1 MEKEKGLELK
11 QLILNEIQFRLQW
24 REARK
29 QLEDLIDP
37 ITQHNHDCCN
47 FWDKNLKNVEEMLVI
62 MDNGTS
68 LKLIKPK
75 REPASC
81 ESYLPFGIDFTE
93 CPVINFENDLDD
105 K

>member
-1 MEKEKGLELK
+1 MEKEKALELK
-11 QLILNEIQFRLQW
+11 QLILNEIDFRMKW

-37 ITQHNHDCCN
+37 ITEHNLICCD
-47 FWDKNLKNVEEMLVI
+47 FWTKNLNNVEEMLVI
-62 MDNGTS
+62 MDNGVS

-93 CPVINFENDLDD
+93 CPVINIENNI
-105 K
+105 